1 MAVPRSQIPLNREI
15 VDARG
20 RVTTP
25 WAFWFQTLYQLA
37 PPVGDGYVID
47 GSYSTYGQ
55 STMFQGNDSAKGT
68 PLNGYIYI
76 AVDTG
81 KIYTEQSGLW
91 QVQVPAYSGDAS
103 SQPFSTTLVL
113 EADQPNIQT
122 LLNLT
127 QISVSGNATIGNVIA
142 TGNFIGDGSQ
152 LSNLTGA
159 NVVGQVANALVA
171 GTVYTANQ
179 PNITSVGTLTSL
191 SVSGNANIGNIGT
204 GLITATGNVN
214 TSGNLNATERLFYK
228 RTYGSFTSNVTQN
241 TAGANALNYMTF
253 NNTELANGI
262 SIANSSNITIERT
275 GIYNIQFSAQIT
287 HPDNQPAN
295 VEIWLD
301 KNGTAIA
308 NTNTRLTIA
317 KDVAVVAAWN
327 FVEQFS
333 TANDY
338 FRLGW
343 ASSEANA
350 QITAIPSAN
359 SIANVAIPSVILT
372 VTPVGA

>member
-1 MAVPRSQIPLNREI
+1 MAVPRSQIPLSREI